1 MTQYQCEYLINL
13 KIHEEVRTA
22 ERPRHREYLRDTEL
36 PVQVRVAGPTLAA
49 DGETMNGS
57 LIIVEAEDLAAAEAF
72 STNDPYSQAGLFET
86 VVIRPFNWVMGRPD
100 ED

>member
-1 MTQYQCEYLINL
+1 MYFAIFCTDLPG
-13 KIHEEVRTA
+13 HEEVRIA

-36 PVQVRVAGPTLAA
+36 PVQVRAAGPTLAA

-57 LIIVEAEDLAAAEAF
+57 LIIVEAENLAAAEAF
-72 STNDPYSQAGLFET
+72 STTDPYSQAGLFES

-100 ED
+100 QD